1 MTPLWNKES
10 LYQKGSVM
18 VIAQPLINCLIAHD
32 CGTGVII
39 IKFFILNALFP
50 YERYIGGLWDA
61 HSLKNLCI

>member
-32 CGTGVII
+32 CGTGVIT

-50 YERYIGGLWDA
+50 YERYI
-61 HSLKNLCI
+61 